1 MAGSQLKRLKAR
13 LKEAGL
19 TGQTNKKR
27 NGKKHSRKTPNE
39 TRRADHQRLVQEIRD
54 EFNPFDLKMTRGK
67 RADARSK
74 NMTVGKPGISKQRG
88 EERRKADWKE
98 RLARKNKVGGIVD
111 KRFGEKNKSMT
122 SEEKMLERFTREK
135 LAHASKYSLTDMD
148 SDDDDNDTL
157 THYGQTLGFNEKE
170 QNGSDDDEADGDGEG
185 FFQKKSANE
194 TSDDTE
200 SSEQS
205 SRKKTKAEVM
215 KEVIAKSKYYKH
227 LRQEK
232 NAKVASTVSELDD
245 DFNDVMT
252 DLRHTNEKSQ
262 EKEVPV
268 TKTKADLEYDK
279 KVLEVSMSGKAAP
292 AERTKTFEEIAQ
304 EKKENMERLEQQRL
318 KRMQGQVGDEER
330 GADDL
335 DDDFW
340 EGDAEDE
347 GAAGGDVIV
356 TGNDL
361 EATSETV
368 IGEGEH
374 QQHSGTTMIGGKILR
389 LNTSESLDSS
399 IICPTTLKEFEGLIE
414 SKSFDDVTVTIR
426 KIFKKYQPKL
436 AAGNKEKIG
445 VFTGVLLDYLFKLTD
460 DGFGDETKKEPYIH
474 IVEFLSK
481 LLRDLAEKYPEKVLE
496 FYRSRLSSMQARI
509 EAKDFESYPKRSDLM
524 AFTLIG
530 RTFSTSDMYH
540 LVVIPALIVM
550 CESLEFLEVDKHIT
564 HLFAGLYICDLLL
577 QYERVA
583 KRVIPEAISF
593 LEKAMLAL
601 VQEPEQI
608 PNYQS
613 LGIDD
618 RLPHSTSFTL
628 SASTELPTV
637 FVPLSLSKWKDVS
650 MEQCSRLLLKSVC
663 TLDRYV
669 SIIFKDCTS
678 FVEITTPFMIIL
690 THMLKYHALNPK
702 VSSLLKKIENIRR
715 IAKDERKPLLL
726 QHHRPIAIPTYAPKF
741 EENYNP
747 DKKYYDPNR
756 TRQEINK
763 LSHQLKE
770 ERKQD
775 MRALRREA
783 EFEGREQIDAKKKA
797 YAEYHAKMA
806 RIMDQVQTEE
816 GAAKNDYEREKKKRR
831 KN

>member
-27 NGKKHSRKTPNE
+27 KGKKHSRKTPNE
-39 TRRADHQRLVQEIRD
+39 SRRADRQRLVQEIRD

-67 RADARSK
+67 RADAKSK
-74 NMTVGKPGISKQRG
+74 NLTVGKPGISKQRG

-98 RLARKNKVGGIVD
+98 RLARKNKVGGIID

-135 LAHASKYSLTDMD
+135 LAHSSKYSLTDMD
-148 SDDDDNDTL
+148 SDDDDDNDTL
-157 THYGQTLGFNEKE
+157 THYGQTLGFKEKDH
-170 QNGSDDDEADGDGEG
+170 GSSDDDADEDEG
-185 FFQKKSANE
+185 FFQKKNGDDDVNE
-194 TSDDTE
+194 AE
-200 SSEQS
+200 EPEQGS
-205 SRKKTKAEVM
+205 KKKTKAEVM
-215 KEVIAKSKYYKH
+215 KEVIAKSKFYKH

-232 NAKVASTVSELDD
+232 NAKVASAVSELDD
-245 DFNDVMT
+245 DFNDIMT
-252 DLRHTNEKSQ
+252 DLRHTNEKSKK
-262 EKEVPV
+262 KEPPV
-268 TKTKADLEYDK
+268 KKTETDLAYDK
-279 KVLEVSMSGKAAP
+279 KVLEVKMSEKAAP
-292 AERTKTFEEIAQ
+292 AERTKTLEEIAQ
-304 EKKENMERLEQQRL
+304 EKKENLERLEQQRL
-318 KRMQGQVGDEER
+318 KRMQGQVGDQER

-340 EGDAEDE
+340 EGDVD
-347 GAAGGDVIV
+347 AGDGEVIV
-356 TGNDL
+356 TENAQNEDV
-361 EATSETV
+361 ETSTE
-368 IGEGEH
+368 EK
-374 QQHSGTTMIGGKILR
+374 QLAGTTVIGGKILR
-389 LNTSESLDSS
+389 LSTSKNLDIS
-399 IICPTTLKEFEGLIE
+399 IICPKSLQEFEGLIE
-414 SKSFDDVTVTIR
+414 SKSFDDVIVIVR
-426 KIFKKYQPKL
+426 NVFKKYQPKL

-445 VFTGVLLDYLFKLTD
+445 VFTGVLLDYLFKLAD
-460 DGFGDETKKEPYIH
+460 EGFEGDENKESYVH
-474 IVEFLSK
+474 IMEFLSK
-481 LLRDLAEKYPEKVLE
+481 LLRDLAEKYPEKMLE
-496 FYRSRLSSMQARI
+496 FYRIRLSSMQTRI

-550 CESLEFLEVDKHIT
+550 CESLEFLEAKNYIT
-564 HLFAGLYICDLLL
+564 HLFAGIYICDLLL

-583 KRVIPEAISF
+583 KRVIPEVISF
-593 LEKAMLAL
+593 LEKAILVL
-601 VQEPEQI
+601 VQEPNQI
-608 PNYQS
+608 PDYKS
-613 LGIDD
+613 LGTDD
-618 RLPHSTSFTL
+618 RCPQSTKFTL
-628 SASTELPTV
+628 AASTELPTELH
-637 FVPLSLSKWKDVS
+637 PLSLSKWDDESVDQRS
-650 MEQCSRLLLKSVC
+650 ALLLKVIC

-669 SIIFKDCTS
+669 SIIFKECSS
-678 FVEITTPFMIIL
+678 FIEITTPFVIL
-690 THMLKYHALNPK
+690 LKHMLKYHALNLK
-702 VSSLLKKIENIRR
+702 VKSLLMKIENVRR

-726 QHHRPIAIPTYAPKF
+726 QHHRPLAIPTFAPKF

-763 LSHQLKE
+763 LRHQLKE

-783 EFEGREQIDAKKKA
+783 EFEGREQVDAKKKA
-797 YAEYHAKMA
+797 AAEYHAKMA

-816 GAAKNDYEREKKKRR
+816 GAAKNEYEREKKKRR